1 MNNPFKYSDD
11 NKRYHTFNY
20 YLRHHYGK
28 KAYKVPL
35 DAHFSCPNRDGTCG
49 YGGCIFCSS
58 RGSGEFTAPN
68 ILNIIKQFETN
79 RQMMEAKWPN
89 SLAIPYFQAYSNTY
103 GPLEKIK
110 QCVEPFIGYPGVC
123 AIAIAT
129 RPDCLDDEK
138 IAYLNSLTKY
148 LDIYIELGLQSSN
161 DDTAKFINRGHD
173 FACLKNCVNK
183 LNSTSLK
190 TVIHIINGL
199 PNETIDDM
207 MKTINDVNRLQI
219 FGIKIHMLH
228 ISKDTVLA
236 NMYLEHP
243 WDIMNLDE
251 YVGIVIKQLENL
263 SPNIVIERLTG
274 DPIKD
279 ELIAPRW
286 VLNKTQV
293 LNEIDKKMALLDTYQ
308 GKAINN

>member
-1 MNNPFKYSDD
+1 MDNPFKYSDD

-28 KAYKVPL
+28 KVYKVPL

-58 RGSGEFTAPN
+58 RGSGEFTASN
-68 ILNIIKQFETN
+68 ILDIIKQFETN

-110 QCVEPFIGYPGVC
+110 QCVEPFIGYPDVC

-138 IAYLNSLTKY
+138 IAYLNSLAKY

-161 DDTAKFINRGHD
+161 DDTAKLINRGHD
-173 FACLKNCVNK
+173 FACLQNCVKK

-207 MKTINDVNRLQI
+207 MKTINDVNELSI

-236 NMYLEHP
+236 NMYRRQP
-243 WDIMNLDE
+243 WDIMDLGE
-251 YVGIVIKQLENL
+251 YVDIVIKQLEHL
-263 SPNIVIERLTG
+263 SANIVIERLTG

-293 LNEIDKKMALLDTYQ
+293 LNEIDKKMAHLDTYQ